1 MERTGERRARPRA
14 KLLHRRQGV
23 IMEMPEIPAGT
34 GKHPVLLVAIS
45 ANSMT
50 ESKAFYSRLFN
61 WQPMPISAEITA
73 CVTPGGPTV
82 SLRSN
87 TPVGF
92 QGMVPFIGVADV
104 DKALQETVAAGAT
117 IERAPWNVPMVGKLA
132 RFTDGSGTVYGL
144 TSALSPGEVPSV
156 PMPFGSNP
164 KPPAG
169 SICSLEMFAR
179 DAGTTAS
186 FFTANFG
193 WGTRETMP
201 SYLAFN
207 PGAGVGG
214 TFQSHTPTMPAVAY
228 VYVSDVRATL
238 DEIDANG
245 GKRMGDAMP
254 VPGAGTF
261 GYFIDPSGTRMGLI
275 GP

>member
-1 MERTGERRARPRA
+1 ME
-14 KLLHRRQGV
+14 L
-23 IMEMPEIPAGT
+23 PEIPAGT
-34 GKHPVLLVAIS
+34 GKHPVLLVAIA
-45 ANSMT
+45 ANSMA

-61 WQPMPISAEITA
+61 WQPMPVSAEVTA
-73 CVTPGGPTV
+73 CLTTAGPSV

-92 QGMVPFIGVADV
+92 QGMVPFLGVADV
-104 DKALQETVAAGAT
+104 DEALQQVVDAGAAV
-117 IERAPWNVPMVGKLA
+117 ERAPWNVPMVGKLA
-132 RFTDGSGTVYGL
+132 RFTDPSGTVYGL
-144 TSALSPGEVPSV
+144 TGALSPGDMPAM

-169 SICSLEMFAR
+169 SICSLELFAR
-179 DAGTTAS
+179 DAAVTAR
-186 FFTANFG
+186 FFGENFG
-193 WGTRETMP
+193 WGTLETMP
-201 SYLAFN
+201 NYLAFN

-228 VYVSDVRATL
+228 IYVADVRATL
-238 DEIDANG
+238 DEIDASG
-245 GKRMGDAMP
+245 GKRMADAMP

-261 GYFIDPSGTRMGLI
+261 GYFVDPSGSRMGLI